1 MPHRTEDLK
10 QAIHHFY
17 EGLFQEESIQQS
29 RHKRLEHV
37 ILLIRNLAAALAV
50 VLFAVSLFRAPW
62 AYLCK
67 GVAYF
72 LGAAAYVCEIVIL
85 TDCFHTKVPHSE
97 MFMAYCFGPMY
108 LLLGVS
114 YLIGY

>member
-37 ILLIRNLAAALAV
+37 ILLIRNLAAAPRKYATRLQ
-50 VLFAVSLFRAPW
+50 R
-62 AYLCK
+62 
-67 GVAYF
+67 
-72 LGAAAYVCEIVIL
+72 
-85 TDCFHTKVPHSE
+85 
-97 MFMAYCFGPMY
+97 
-108 LLLGVS
+108 
-114 YLIGY
+114 

>member
-85 TDCFHTKVPHSE
+85 TDCFHTKVQHSE

-114 YLIGY
+114 YFIGY

>member
-1 MPHRTEDLK
+1 MPHRTEELK

-50 VLFAVSLFRAPW
+50 VLFAVSLFRDPW
-62 AYLCK
+62 
-67 GVAYF
+67 
-72 LGAAAYVCEIVIL
+72 AYVCEIVIL

-114 YLIGY
+114 YFIGY